1 MTPQQQFLLSA
12 RDAAAAAEHPFPEY
26 AACEAALESGWG
38 HSTLALQAN
47 NLFGQK
53 QSVPPIAGTTTLVL
67 PTREFIRGVW
77 VVIQAKWAQ
86 FPALAA
92 CFAARVALLKRLAPG
107 FPHYKAALAATTGE
121 QFIVEVSKTWST
133 DPNRAGKVLQLHDEY
148 AAFFTANHASSGE
161 KPEAGPPA
169 AAAGIEVPAAQTA

>member
-12 RDAAAAAEHPFPEY
+12 RDAAAAADHPFPEY
-26 AACEAALESGWG
+26 AACEAALESNYGR
-38 HSTLALQAN
+38 SRLALQAN

-53 QSVPPIAGTTTLVL
+53 QSTPPIEGTTTLVL

-92 CFAARVALLKRLAPG
+92 CFAARIALLKRLAPG

-133 DPNRAGKVLQLHDEY
+133 DPNRAGKVLEVHDEY
-148 AAFFTANHASSGE
+148 AAFFAANPAGSG
-161 KPEAGPPA
+161 KNPETEPPPSA
-169 AAAGIEVPAAQTA
+169 ETGVPATQTA